1 MSVAEGRDEENVT
14 CRAFRFHKS
23 LYGYKAS
30 QRLLVDAENH
40 QNFFFEDKPERAKT
54 RRSLSCEIH
63 EQDSQWNGW

>member
-40 QNFFFEDKPERAKT
+40 QNFFFEDKPERAVEWLVK
-54 RRSLSCEIH
+54 
-63 EQDSQWNGW
+63 